1 MKRSLVTTLV
11 IGVAVAI
18 VVGVLHATRAIAGFE
33 AGVAGL
39 VSDYA
44 GATRVVGEKWQYVFV
59 LLIAA
64 GVAWLSLRNIPV
76 AGRLRNYLLF
86 GSLLVEL
93 LMLSWVGSLYRVFFQ
108 PVPCIF
114 AVALAAA
121 GAEGWIAFLRKDRSH
136 LVRTIFAN
144 RLSKKEF
151 RRVSNGTIPFDGHAK
166 AYEATVVVC
175 DIANRHGFTNDSDP
189 VGFAETMAKFIRETA
204 DDLMERGAY
213 LQAADGEGVVAI
225 FGFPSTGGQHAEDA
239 ARATL
244 DLTAKIRERREDK
257 EESFGDWEMHAG
269 ISSGAIVAG
278 ALKESVHPA
287 LLASGEPIELARRF
301 CALNHRYG
309 SKILIDT
316 ATFDRVSEAIV
327 ARPIDLVSGTNSHD
341 RIEIYEP
348 LWLAMEA
355 RPEHVARR
363 DSFWSGVVLYR
374 EKRWAEAYSEFQK
387 ARGPEG
393 EDDPA
398 LQFYLRRL
406 EPLVLQLTESPLEES

>member
-1 MKRSLVTTLV
+1 MKRSLITTLV

-18 VVGVLHATRAIAGFE
+18 VVGILHATKATAGLE
-33 AGVAGL
+33 AGIGRL

-44 GATRVVGEKWQYVFV
+44 GATRVVGQKWHYVFV

-64 GVAWLSLRNIPV
+64 GVAWLSLRNPPP

-86 GSLLVEL
+86 GSLVVEL
-93 LMLSWVGSLYRVFFQ
+93 LVLSSVCSLYRIFFQ

-121 GAEGWIAFLRKDRSH
+121 FAEGWMVFLRRDRSH
-136 LVRTIFAN
+136 LMRTIFAN

-151 RRVSNGTIPFDGHAK
+151 RRVSDGPFDGEAN
-166 AYEATVVVC
+166 AYQASTVVC
-175 DIANRHGFTNDSDP
+175 DIANRHGFTNSSDP
-189 VGFAETMAKFIRETA
+189 AGFAETMAKFIRETA
-204 DDLMERGAY
+204 DDLIERGAC
-213 LQAADGEGVVAI
+213 LQAADGEGVVAT
-225 FGFPSTGGQHAEDA
+225 FGFPNASSQHAEDA
-239 ARATL
+239 VRAVL
-244 DLTAKIRERREDK
+244 DLTKKFRERQENEK
-257 EESFGDWEMHAG
+257 IFGNWDMHAG

-278 ALKESVHPA
+278 ALKDSVHPA

-316 ATFDRVSEAIV
+316 PTFDSVSEMIV
-327 ARPIDLVSGTNSHD
+327 ARPIDFVSGTNSHD

-348 LWLAMEA
+348 LWFTAEA
-355 RPEHVARR
+355 KPEHVARR

>member
-1 MKRSLVTTLV
+1 MKRSLITTLV

-18 VVGVLHATRAIAGFE
+18 VNGILHGTKAIAGLE
-33 AGVAGL
+33 AGIGQL

-44 GATRVVGEKWQYVFV
+44 GATRVVGEKWYYVFV
-59 LLIAA
+59 LLIAS
-64 GVAWLSLRNIPV
+64 GVAWLSLRNPPP
-76 AGRLRNYLLF
+76 AGRSRNYLLF

-93 LMLSWVGSLYRVFFQ
+93 LVLSWVCSLYRVFFQ
-108 PVPCIF
+108 PIPCIF
-114 AVALAAA
+114 AVVLAVAF
-121 GAEGWIAFLRKDRSH
+121 AEGWMVFLRRDRSH
-136 LVRTIFAN
+136 LMRTIFAN

-151 RRVSNGTIPFDGHAK
+151 RRASDGPFDGQAN
-166 AYEATVVVC
+166 AYQASTVVC
-175 DIANRHGFTNDSDP
+175 DIANRHGFTNSSDP
-189 VGFAETMAKFIRETA
+189 AGFAETMARFIRETA
-204 DDLMERGAY
+204 DDLIERGAC
-213 LQAADGEGVVAI
+213 LQAADGEGVVAT
-225 FGFPSTGGQHAEDA
+225 FGFPNANSQHAEDA
-239 ARATL
+239 VRAVL
-244 DLTAKIRERREDK
+244 DLTKKFRERRENDK
-257 EESFGDWEMHAG
+257 IFGNWDIHAG
-269 ISSGAIVAG
+269 ISSGAIIAG
-278 ALKESVHPA
+278 AMKDSVHPA

-316 ATFDRVSEAIV
+316 PTFDSVSEMIV
-327 ARPIDLVSGTNSHD
+327 ARPIDFVSGTNSHD

-348 LWLAMEA
+348 LWLTAEA
-355 RPEHVARR
+355 KPEHVARR

-406 EPLVLQLTESPLEES
+406 EPLVLELTEPPLEES